1 MGTGWEQAWEQAL
14 RFGKKRRWGLL
25 PRRRMTACSQG
36 FVPIRFR
43 WGGKNPPSPI
53 PRLGAKVARLDATV
67 QKKICT
73 ILMPLMAKKKA
84 RRLRKGD
91 AWTVLQ
97 LNIEIAVDHERGIF
111 GLTPG

>member
-1 MGTGWEQAWEQAL
+1 MGTDMGTSPL
-14 RFGKKRRWGLL
+14 FLGK
-25 PRRRMTACSQG
+25 TAMGTAASPPDDRLFPW
-36 FVPIRFR
+36 FVLIRFR
-43 WGGKNPPSPI
+43 RGGKNPPSPI

-73 ILMPLMAKKKA
+73 ILLPVMAKKKS
-84 RRLRKGD
+84 RRPRKGD